1 MEATEVPS
9 SPAAGPEAK
18 AASETEVIVVGAGPT
33 GLMAALL
40 LARRGVRVRVFDQNT
55 QQAHE
60 SRALGVQARSL
71 ELFLSLGFVDRF
83 FDRGAIVT
91 GGRMFVDGES
101 AAAFSFDNIGR
112 TDTPYSSLLVVPQ
125 RDTEAIL
132 NDELGRLGV
141 AVERQVEVTGFE
153 QTAAGVTVHATGADG
168 AAFEARAAFLVG
180 ADGAHSIVRKMLGLT
195 FAGAAYPQ
203 GFLLADC
210 RTDLPLE
217 PDRMT
222 FFLRGKHFAVCFPL
236 PGEERRVRIIVS
248 QVVEADAHAP
258 VESQGGTDVPLAE
271 VQAALRSAVGRGVTL
286 SDPIWSSRYKVHHR
300 GVDRY
305 RVGRVFVAGD
315 AAHIHSPAG
324 GQGMNTGLQDAANL
338 AWKLVLALR
347 GQAGLGGLLDSYHDE
362 RWPVGQ
368 RVLAY
373 TDRMFSAMTSQSDWI
388 TGLRNVLLPR
398 LAGPLMHTEF
408 IRAKAFHFVSQLGI
422 RYEGGAAVQD
432 GAAPTGHGTWEVG
445 PAPGHRAPNAAYARN
460 RDVFGLLTDYRFH
473 VVALSRQGLAPAEI
487 GALRDGLAAL
497 PPPPGMGLA
506 VHVIAYLPTG
516 PDERI
521 LRAESGEAFTAY
533 GVSHETPQALYLV
546 RPDGYIAWRA
556 DRLDLAALAA
566 FLRERFC

>member
-1 MEATEVPS
+1 METAELP
-9 SPAAGPEAK
+9 P
-18 AASETEVIVVGAGPT
+18 SETEVIVVGAGPT
-33 GLMAALL
+33 GLMTAAL

-60 SRALGVQARSL
+60 SRALGVQARTV
-71 ELFLSLGFVDRF
+71 ELFLSLGLADALL
-83 FDRGAIVT
+83 DRGVIVT
-91 GGRMFVDGES
+91 GGRMFVDGDSVAE
-101 AAAFSFDNIGR
+101 FSFDNIGR
-112 TDTPYSSLLVVPQ
+112 TDTPYSSMLVVPQ
-125 RDTEAIL
+125 RDTEAVL
-132 NDELGRLGV
+132 NDELRRLGV
-141 AVERQVEVTGFE
+141 AVERPVEVTGFE
-153 QTAAGVTVHATGADG
+153 SSAGGVTVRAKGADG

-180 ADGAHSIVRKMLGLT
+180 ADGAHSLVRKALGLS

-217 PDRMT
+217 PDRLT
-222 FFLRGKHFAVCFPL
+222 FFLRGKHFAICLPL
-236 PGEERRVRIIVS
+236 PGAEKRVRIIVS
-248 QVVEADAHAP
+248 ETVETDAHAP

-271 VQAALRSAVGRGVTL
+271 VQAALCQAAGRGVSL
-286 SDPIWSSRYKVHHR
+286 SDSIWSSRYKVHHR

-305 RVGRVFVAGD
+305 RVGRAFVAGD

-347 GQAGLGGLLDSYHDE
+347 GQAGLGTLLDSYHDE

-373 TDRMFSAMTSQSDWI
+373 TDKLFSTMTSQSDWI
-388 TGLRNVLLPR
+388 STLRNVLLPR
-398 LAGPLMHTEF
+398 LAGPLLHTEF
-408 IRAKAFHFVSQLGI
+408 VRAKAFHFISQLGI
-422 RYEGGAAVQD
+422 RYEAGAAVQD
-432 GAAPTGHGTWEVG
+432 GDAPRGGSAWRGG

-473 VVALSRQGLAPAEI
+473 VLALSRQALTPAEV
-487 GALRDGLAAL
+487 GALGDGLAAL
-497 PPPPGMGLA
+497 PQPPGVGLA
-506 VHVIAYLPTG
+506 AHVIAYTATG
-516 PDERI
+516 PGERL

-533 GVSHETPQALYLV
+533 GVSHERPQALYLV
-546 RPDGYIAWRA
+546 RPDGYVAWRA
-556 DRLDLAALAA
+556 DRHDLPALAA